1 MSLSEV
7 LHPAVNRTKLVW
19 AMGINQIL
27 AWGSTYYL
35 PAVLAAPIAR
45 ETGWSITSVV
55 GGLSWGMLLA
65 GATSPTVGRHIDRH
79 GGRVAMALSS
89 FLLAIGL
96 ATMGVAENLPT
107 YYFAWSLIGIAMA
120 AGLYDAAFSTL
131 GRLLGEGARTSITG
145 LTLLGGF
152 ASTLGWPAMAAMEE
166 WLGWRGNCLCIAAVH
181 LLVGLPVHAMM
192 IPSSVRQPVRP
203 VITGNDHTTRT
214 PRQTSGLF
222 LLIGMMLTVLAL
234 VVSSVSVHLLDALK
248 QLGIATAVALAIGMV
263 IGPAQVAARVAEFS
277 IGRHLHPTWS
287 ARVGV
292 LLCLFG
298 VSLLIAGKPWLSFVA
313 IALYGAGNGILTIAR
328 GTLPLALFGAQG
340 YGSRM
345 GLLAR
350 PILIA
355 QACGPILAALVLD
368 TLGPAPMLSVLCCL
382 LIICVVISFRLP
394 AGSHPTA

>member
-131 GRLLGEGARTSITG
+131 GRLLGEGA
-145 LTLLGGF
+145 
-152 ASTLGWPAMAAMEE
+152 
-166 WLGWRGNCLCIAAVH
+166 
-181 LLVGLPVHAMM
+181 
-192 IPSSVRQPVRP
+192 
-203 VITGNDHTTRT
+203 
-214 PRQTSGLF
+214 
-222 LLIGMMLTVLAL
+222 
-234 VVSSVSVHLLDALK
+234 
-248 QLGIATAVALAIGMV
+248 
-263 IGPAQVAARVAEFS
+263 
-277 IGRHLHPTWS
+277 
-287 ARVGV
+287 
-292 LLCLFG
+292 
-298 VSLLIAGKPWLSFVA
+298 
-313 IALYGAGNGILTIAR
+313 
-328 GTLPLALFGAQG
+328 
-340 YGSRM
+340 
-345 GLLAR
+345 
-350 PILIA
+350 
-355 QACGPILAALVLD
+355 
-368 TLGPAPMLSVLCCL
+368 
-382 LIICVVISFRLP
+382 
-394 AGSHPTA
+394 